1 MYKQIMILLSL
12 ILVVFPLHSNASS
25 LKNANFEY
33 NNVEGKYVN
42 SNIVS
47 NYIYVAMNGTT
58 YIGENGK
65 YKKLE
70 TTYYLTSTIILKST
84 IFTSYNGGF
93 YHYKSTIDK
102 QIENVN
108 NVSNCE
114 VYPTPLTNI
123 ANIQFESTSK
133 DKCKIFA
140 VDINSSKT
148 LIWEGSVETGLNE
161 LQIGIERIQSGVV
174 FFLIQTTDRQ
184 YTGRN
189 IIVR

>member
-1 MYKQIMILLSL
+1 MYKQIVIFLSF
-12 ILVVFPLHSNASS
+12 IFVVFPVYSS
-25 LKNANFEY
+25 SQKNTNFEY
-33 NNVEGKYVN
+33 NNVIDKYVN
-42 SNIVS
+42 SGIVS
-47 NYIYVAMNGTT
+47 NYIYVAMDGTT
-58 YIGENGK
+58 YVGENGK

-70 TTYYLTSTIILKST
+70 TTYYPTSTINFNST
-84 IFTSYNGGF
+84 KYTSYNGGF